1 MKKIITAVIFISS
14 ILVYNESHSQFKL
27 PEVFSVRNVEI
38 VNVVAEILYA
48 NSVKEYAELETQY
61 LPGVKRF
68 LMKGER
74 GVRTGK
80 YVFVYTFDHR
90 YTRNYYFPTPDAE
103 SYPKYTA
110 QISESMQNIGS
121 SEYLE
126 GKVKVDDEYTDYVIL
141 NYAEMINPQLGEVI
155 AMRFFEI
162 PEKKQKKFE
171 EFTKQIHDAFQKNV
185 EGYYIY
191 IGKGDRGE
199 RTGKYVMIT
208 AIDTYDR
215 RNAYFP
221 ETEVLSEQYNEA
233 LKKVDDIISTMNSF
247 LGEQDMEFTD
257 YLVIK

>member
-1 MKKIITAVIFISS
+1 MITAVLFVISIFIHG
-14 ILVYNESHSQFKL
+14 ESYGQFKL
-27 PEVFSVRNVEI
+27 PEVVSVRNVEI

-80 YVFVYTFDHR
+80 YVFVYTFDHM

-121 SEYLE
+121 SDYLE
-126 GKVKVDDEYTDYVIL
+126 GKVKVDDAYTDYVIL

-185 EGYYIY
+185 DGYFIY

-199 RTGKYVMIT
+199 RNGKYVMIT

-215 RNAYFP
+215 RNVYFP
-221 ETEVLSEQYNEA
+221 ETEVLSDEYNEA
-233 LKKVDDIISTMNSF
+233 IKNVNEIITKMNSY
-247 LGEQDMEFTD
+247 LGDQDLAFTD